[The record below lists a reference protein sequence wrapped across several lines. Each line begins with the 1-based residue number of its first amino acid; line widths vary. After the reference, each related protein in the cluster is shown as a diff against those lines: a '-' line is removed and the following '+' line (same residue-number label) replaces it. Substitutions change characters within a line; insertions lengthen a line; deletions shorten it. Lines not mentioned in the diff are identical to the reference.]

1 MKVDFI
7 LQSLRYRATL
17 GGPQDVQTRSF
28 TTSVLKVT
36 ELILREKYLYRKN
49 FNLHTTS
56 RMSIWDQMRS
66 IVLTNVYGFQK

>member
-7 LQSLRYRATL
+7 FQSLDYRATL

-28 TTSVLKVT
+28 TTRVLKVT

-49 FNLHTTS
+49 FNLHIS
-56 RMSIWDQMRS
+56 RISMWDPMRS
-66 IVLTNVYGFQK
+66 IVLANV